1 MKRNRIIGILIGFAL
16 MPFLLAPAWAQAPF
30 YEGKTITIV
39 IGTSSGAASSPQGSS
54 QITSANT
61 SPENQR

>member
-1 MKRNRIIGILIGFAL
+1 MKRKRIIGILMGLAM

-39 IGTSSGAASSPQGSS
+39 IGTASGGASSPQGSS
-54 QITSANT
+54 PTTSANI
-61 SPENQR
+61 SPANRR